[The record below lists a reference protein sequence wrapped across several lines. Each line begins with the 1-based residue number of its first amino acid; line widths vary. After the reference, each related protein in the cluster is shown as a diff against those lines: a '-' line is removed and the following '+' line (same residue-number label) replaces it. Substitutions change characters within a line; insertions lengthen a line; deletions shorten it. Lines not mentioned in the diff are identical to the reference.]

1 MLILRDC
8 SLLRRLLIAASVALA
23 VIQLHGQV
31 SSSPPHVF
39 FRVQAPASNTAPIS
53 GRLLIFLKAGSG
65 DNEVSTSEL
74 HVTDAW
80 VCAKEVQGL
89 APGASVEVDADETAY
104 PKPFSAVPSGI
115 YEAQAVLDVN
125 HNYNYK
131 GRGPDDWVSPVLTL
145 AGWKPGAGAEP
156 VLSLDR
162 RVIEDPQR
170 AAAFA
175 KLKEAATADVAQYDE
190 MESPLLT
197 RFWGRPARIRAWVIL
212 PPTYAAHANETYPT
226 VYWTHGFGGDID
238 GALVSGLRIYERMKA
253 GKMPPMIWVMLNE
266 AIQQG
271 THEFAD
277 SVNDGPWGTAL
288 TTEFIP
294 HLEQKF
300 RMDAKPTGR
309 LLNGHSSGGWATLQL
324 EINYPKIFGG
334 TWSTSPDP
342 SDFHDFTNVDLYE
355 ANANMYLKP
364 DGSLVPIVR
373 DNGRVVATM
382 EQVARL
388 EEVLGPYGG
397 QLQSFDWVFSPKGAS
412 GAPQPMFDRVTG
424 QVHPDVVAY
433 WIEHYDLAHIVESTW
448 AQRGDDLDGRIHLI
462 VGTADTFYLDGS
474 ARKFEGVL
482 TRVGAHPHFTYLP
495 DRTHF
500 NLYEQGSDKQVDK
513 MGLFDQIAAEMWE
526 VARPGVQWKVE
537 PPAKKPKR
545 PRKPKDSAPP
555 VAPHA
560 LRFGN

>member
-1 MLILRDC
+1 
-8 SLLRRLLIAASVALA
+8 
-23 VIQLHGQV
+23 
-31 SSSPPHVF
+31 
-39 FRVQAPASNTAPIS
+39 VQAPATNEAPIS
-53 GRLLIFLKAGSG
+53 GRLLVFLKAGSG

-74 HVTDAW
+74 HLTDAW
-80 VCAKEVQGL
+80 VCAREVQNL

-104 PKPFSAVPSGI
+104 PKPFSELPAGI

-125 HNYNYK
+125 HDYNYK
-131 GRGPDDWVSPVLTL
+131 GRGPDDWVSPVVML
-145 AGWKPGAGAEP
+145 AGWKPGVGTEP

-162 RVIEDPQR
+162 RVVEDPQR
-170 AAAFA
+170 ATAFA
-175 KLKEAATADVAQYDE
+175 KLKEVATADVAQYDE
-190 MESPLLT
+190 MESPLLS

-212 PPTYAAHANETYPT
+212 PPTYATHANETYPT

-324 EINYPKIFGG
+324 QINYPKVFGG

-342 SDFHDFTNVDLYE
+342 SDFHDFTNVDLYA
-355 ANANMYLKP
+355 ANANMYHYP
-364 DGSLVPIVR
+364 DGSPVPIMR
-373 DNGRVVATM
+373 DNGRVVATI
-382 EQVARL
+382 EQMARI
-388 EEVLGPYGG
+388 EQVLGPYGG
-397 QLQSFDWVFSPKGAS
+397 QLESFDWVFSPKGPS
-412 GAPQPMFDRVTG
+412 GAPLPMFDRATG
-424 QVHPDVVAY
+424 QVRPEVVAY
-433 WIEHYDLAHIVESTW
+433 WHDHYDLAHIVESTW
-448 AQRGDDLDGRIHLI
+448 AQRGDDLKGRIHLI

-474 ARKFEGVL
+474 ARKFEAVL
-482 TRVGAHPHFTYLP
+482 TRVDAQAHFTYLP

-500 NLYEQGSDKQVDK
+500 NLYEVGKDKQVDK
-513 MGLFDQIAAEMWE
+513 YGLFDQIGAEMWD
-526 VARPGVQWKVE
+526 VARPGAKWKEE
-537 PPAKKPKR
+537 PPKKKTKR
-545 PRKPKDSAPP
+545 PQKPKDSGAP
-555 VAPHA
+555 
-560 LRFGN
+560 